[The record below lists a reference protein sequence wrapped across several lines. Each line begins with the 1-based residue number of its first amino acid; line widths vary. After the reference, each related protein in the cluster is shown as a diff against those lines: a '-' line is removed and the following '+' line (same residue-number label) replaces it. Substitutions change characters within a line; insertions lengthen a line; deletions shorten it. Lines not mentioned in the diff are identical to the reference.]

1 MIHAILFGFGTFES
15 PPLAASAFPFAS
27 PAGLLCRLFRPVFP
41 VGRERSL
48 KYPSGGVLDEEDMF
62 PTMEFATAIPDFA
75 PSRSFCIPIDPFSLL
90 REFSDGAQ
98 LVVENVDIWHPRL
111 CR

>member
-27 PAGLLCRLFRPVFP
+27 PAGLLCRLLRPLLP

-48 KYPSGGVLDEEDMF
+48 KYPSGGVLEAEDMF
-62 PTMEFATAIPDFA
+62 SITTFAVADSNF
-75 PSRSFCIPIDPFSLL
+75 RSEQSFGIPIAPLPSLG
-90 REFSDGAQ
+90 EF
-98 LVVENVDIWHPRL
+98 
-111 CR
+111 